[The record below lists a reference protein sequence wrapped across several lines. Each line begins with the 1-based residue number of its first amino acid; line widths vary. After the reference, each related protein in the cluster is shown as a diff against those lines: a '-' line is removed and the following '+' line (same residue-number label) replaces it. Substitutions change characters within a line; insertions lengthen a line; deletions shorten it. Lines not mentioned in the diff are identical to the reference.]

1 MKTKTTPSTVRLTPR
16 ATSALIS
23 LEVKHPGINRTIM
36 VENALIEAAM
46 LPEKTPIT
54 EEEFAQAALMYKS
67 LCTEVTAYTTG
78 PKKTMDGAAEK
89 ALAARVTAILLKRVF
104 LEAKGRIVISQ
115 K

>member
-23 LEVKHPGINRTIM
+23 LEVKHPGINRTIL

-54 EEEFAQAALMYKS
+54 EEEFNHVGYMHRHMLEVATAHRTGTKKNEPEAAQI
-67 LCTEVTAYTTG
+67 G
-78 PKKTMDGAAEK
+78 
-89 ALAARVTAILLKRVF
+89 LAAKTTALLLNRVF
-104 LEAKGRIVISQ
+104 MEAKGRIAISQ
-115 K
+115 T